1 MSRTHEALRRA
12 EVNFQ
17 KKNFEQKYLRPVEQ
31 VRKKP
36 IEKIDLSEKIE
47 TSLAGLAL
55 SEKQILSQDLKEIRQ
70 SLKKIEQCIMEP
82 KTSLNIHAN
91 DSETNHSIA
100 ALSILIDRKKLLLNR
115 FNDLVTKRKY
125 YIIKK
130 LTKNIADDSIRSSFE
145 KIVNDLYIKDK
156 ILQKEY
162 HKLDQMLLTID
173 AKQQDKKNEVYAEI
187 SDKEPIETEKEE
199 PRKTIRTRL
208 RDSLGILTLGI
219 LLGCLSLF
227 IAIAPLV
234 GVTISNVLSFACFA
248 LIGVVLGLTVAKLTR
263 P

>member
-17 KKNFEQKYLRPVEQ
+17 KKKFEQKYLRPIEQ
-31 VRKKP
+31 TGKEP
-36 IEKIDLSEKIE
+36 IEKIDISEKIE

-70 SLKKIEQCIMEP
+70 SLKKIDQCIINP
-82 KTSLNIHAN
+82 KKSLNIHAN
-91 DSETNHSIA
+91 HFETNHYKA

-130 LTKNIADDSIRSSFE
+130 LAKNIADDSIKSLFE
-145 KIVNDLYIKDK
+145 KIINDLYIKDK

-162 HKLDQMLLTID
+162 HKLDQMLLNID
-173 AKQQDKKNEVYAEI
+173 DKQQNKKNEVYAEI
-187 SDKEPIETEKEE
+187 CNKEPLETEKEE
-199 PRKTIRTRL
+199 PRKSIRIQL
-208 RDSLGILTLGI
+208 RDNLGILTLGV

-234 GVTISNVLSFACFA
+234 GITVSNFLNIAFFA
-248 LIGVVLGLTVAKLTR
+248 LIGVVLGLTVAKLAR